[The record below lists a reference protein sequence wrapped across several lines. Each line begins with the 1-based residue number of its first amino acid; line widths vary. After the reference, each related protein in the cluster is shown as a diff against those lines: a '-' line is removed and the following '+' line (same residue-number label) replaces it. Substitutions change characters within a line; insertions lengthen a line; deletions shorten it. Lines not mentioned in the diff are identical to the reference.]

1 MPFQLHVLSVNRND
15 STYFAH
21 SQGSCEDP
29 LRKLIRKSCYPGPAP
44 VGSRDSLGRTAL
56 AKRIAQQRDQRL
68 DMTGL
73 HGKLIK
79 FMTPNL
85 L

>member
-1 MPFQLHVLSVNRND
+1 MEEAHAGIKIAKRNINN
-15 STYFAH
+15 
-21 SQGSCEDP
+21 
-29 LRKLIRKSCYPGPAP
+29 LRCRGPAL
-44 VGSRDSLGRTAL
+44 VGSRDSLRRTAL
-56 AKRIAQQRDQRL
+56 AKRIAQQRVQRL

-79 FMTPNL
+79 FVTPNL

>member
-1 MPFQLHVLSVNRND
+1 MRDYQ
-15 STYFAH
+15 
-21 SQGSCEDP
+21 
-29 LRKLIRKSCYPGPAP
+29 GPAP
-44 VGSRDSLGRTAL
+44 VGARDSLGRTAL

-79 FMTPNL
+79 FVTPNL

>member
-1 MPFQLHVLSVNRND
+1 MRDYQ
-15 STYFAH
+15 
-21 SQGSCEDP
+21 
-29 LRKLIRKSCYPGPAP
+29 GPAP
-44 VGSRDSLGRTAL
+44 VGARDSLGRMAL

-68 DMTGL
+68 DLTGL
-73 HGKLIK
+73 RGKLIK